1 MRWCWTS
8 NEQLVDLLPRVR
20 QAGAELADQER
31 SVPGLPGAPLGR
43 RAARRARAA
52 VAEARAIPL
61 AERQCRADRAADRA
75 SGGPHGAADQG
86 AGFERPRGGRPPQT
100 RARVSSGTEIHDQ
113 RRMSD
118 PQAFRHLYLHIPFCK
133 HKCGYCDFNAYAG
146 MDRLMPDYLDALE
159 SELAFA
165 GERPPFQQLDA
176 VYLGGGTPSLL
187 PADLMSRLLAFIRST
202 FNVAPDAEVTL
213 EANPASTDE
222 AKVAA
227 WLEGGVNRL
236 SLGVQ
241 GFDARALA
249 VLERKTDAA
258 QATRA
263 FGLARAM
270 GVANISIDLIY
281 AVPYQSLETW
291 LDTLRRAIALEPDHV
306 STYCLSFEEG
316 TLLYRRRAEGRGPE
330 VETDL
335 QCGQLHAACTELEA
349 AGFRRYEASNWSR
362 PGFESRHNQAYWRCR
377 PVYGA
382 GAGAHSYATD
392 GASAWRWWN
401 VARPR
406 DYIAATPTPRADG
419 EELDPRKAAAES
431 LMLGLRTAEGMT
443 APAGFDG
450 ELSRLQR
457 QGLVRRVDGR
467 VVPTRRGLDLHNQI
481 ALAVL

>member
-1 MRWCWTS
+1 MS
-8 NEQLVDLLPRVR
+8 KP
-20 QAGAELADQER
+20 
-31 SVPGLPGAPLGR
+31 SSAPLTPAL
-43 RAARRARAA
+43 RAEPVMDALPAPSDCSP
-52 VAEARAIPL
+52 EG
-61 AERQCRADRAADRA
+61 ERGELQ
-75 SGGPHGAADQG
+75 P
-86 AGFERPRGGRPPQT
+86 
-100 RARVSSGTEIHDQ
+100 
-113 RRMSD
+113 
-118 PQAFRHLYLHIPFCK
+118 FRHLYLHIPFCK

-159 SELAFA
+159 RELAFA
-165 GERPPFQQLDA
+165 RERHPFQQLDT

-187 PADLMSRLLAFIRST
+187 PADLMSRLLAFIRAT

-241 GFDARALA
+241 GFDPRALA

-316 TLLYRRRAEGRGPE
+316 TLLYRRRAEGRVPE

-335 QCGQLHAACTELEA
+335 QWDQLDAACTELEA
-349 AGFRRYEASNWSR
+349 AGFRRYEVSNWAHA
-362 PGFESRHNQAYWRCR
+362 GFESRHNQAYWRCR

-392 GASAWRWWN
+392 GATAWRWWN

-406 DYIAATPTPRADG
+406 EYIAAAPSPRADG
-419 EELDPRKAAAES
+419 EELDARKAAAES
-431 LMLGLRTAEGMT
+431 LMLGLRTVDGT
-443 APAGFDG
+443 AVPPGFDG
-450 ELSRLQR
+450 ELGRLQR
-457 QGLVRRVDGR
+457 DGLVRRIDGR